1 MACFCLHI
9 RRGFR
14 RNSVL
19 MGEHHFWLWK
29 LRIAYRYG
37 TAVRP
42 ITVRPSRFRL
52 RSRRVSYTYFRIV
65 IKSPCPLSGVQA
77 RSRAEGALADFALR
91 TIQLASIVGP
101 HPVTLC
107 SCIVEVARLGL
118 GNDDLRDFAVYAGAE
133 PPSSQRHGD
142 DRDDDEDGVQGHA
155 ERGTVRHGFNGGT
168 LGSGLAGGRN
178 IRGVRGDRSRSRSL
192 NRCGTCGRARCR
204 TSRGPWAARRAGC

>member
-9 RRGFR
+9 RRVFR
-14 RNSVL
+14 RISVL
-19 MGEHHFWLWK
+19 MGEHNFWLWK

-42 ITVRPSRFRL
+42 FTVSPSRFRL
-52 RSRRVSYTYFRIV
+52 RSRRVSCTYYRIV
-65 IKSPCPLSGVQA
+65 IKSPCPLSGVRA
-77 RSRAEGALADFALR
+77 RSRAEGALADFALW

-107 SCIVEVARLGL
+107 SCIAEVARLSL
-118 GNDDLRDFAVYAGAE
+118 GHDDLGDFAVHAGAE
-133 PPSSQRHGD
+133 PPSPQRHGD

-155 ERGTVRHGFNGGT
+155 ERGTVRHWFNGGT

-178 IRGVRGDRSRSRSL
+178 IRAVRGELSRSRPL
-192 NRCGTCGRARCR
+192 NRCGTYCR
-204 TSRGPWAARRAGC
+204 TS